1 MFKEI
6 SKDKKSNFFLI
17 AEIGNNHQG
26 DINAAK
32 KLIEQAKISGAHAVK
47 FQKRFNKKLFTDE
60 MYNSSYENENSFG
73 KTYGKHRDFL
83 EFGLNEYKILKKFS
97 EKLKIVFFATPFDF
111 ESVDFLNRVK
121 VPAFKIASGDLTNL
135 PLQEKVAKT
144 KKPIFLST
152 GGGAIKDIDRAIKN
166 ILKFNK
172 KLCVMHCTAAY
183 PAQENMMNLNF
194 IKTLK
199 KKYPKITIG
208 LSDHYSGIL
217 SSTVAFLNGALVFEK
232 HFTLNRSNKGTDH
245 AFSLEP
251 TGLRKLRNYLDRI
264 NILQGRY
271 KKKVFKE
278 EKKPIIK
285 MSKSIVASRK
295 IKIDEKLT
303 LSNLELR
310 SPGGGLA
317 PYEIKKIL
325 NKRVKKEFKKH
336 ENIRKKFI
344 Y

>member
-83 EFGLNEYKILKKFS
+83 EFGLNEYKILKKFA

-111 ESVDFLNRVK
+111 ESVDFLNKVK

-285 MSKSIVASRK
+285 MSKSIVTSRK

-310 SPGGGLA
+310 SPGGGLP

>member
-199 KKYPKITIG
+199 KNTQ
-208 LSDHYSGIL
+208 
-217 SSTVAFLNGALVFEK
+217 
-232 HFTLNRSNKGTDH
+232 
-245 AFSLEP
+245 
-251 TGLRKLRNYLDRI
+251 KL
-264 NILQGRY
+264 
-271 KKKVFKE
+271 
-278 EKKPIIK
+278 P
-285 MSKSIVASRK
+285 
-295 IKIDEKLT
+295 
-303 LSNLELR
+303 
-310 SPGGGLA
+310 
-317 PYEIKKIL
+317 
-325 NKRVKKEFKKH
+325 
-336 ENIRKKFI
+336 
-344 Y
+344 

>member
-1 MFKEI
+1 MCNALYRSLSSSRKYDEFKFY
-6 SKDKKSNFFLI
+6 KNF
-17 AEIGNNHQG
+17 
-26 DINAAK
+26 
-32 KLIEQAKISGAHAVK
+32 
-47 FQKRFNKKLFTDE
+47 
-60 MYNSSYENENSFG
+60 
-73 KTYGKHRDFL
+73 
-83 EFGLNEYKILKKFS
+83 
-97 EKLKIVFFATPFDF
+97 
-111 ESVDFLNRVK
+111 
-121 VPAFKIASGDLTNL
+121 
-135 PLQEKVAKT
+135 
-144 KKPIFLST
+144 
-152 GGGAIKDIDRAIKN
+152 
-166 ILKFNK
+166 
-172 KLCVMHCTAAY
+172 
-183 PAQENMMNLNF
+183 
-194 IKTLK
+194 K

-285 MSKSIVASRK
+285 MSKSIVTSRK

-310 SPGGGLA
+310 SPGGGLP